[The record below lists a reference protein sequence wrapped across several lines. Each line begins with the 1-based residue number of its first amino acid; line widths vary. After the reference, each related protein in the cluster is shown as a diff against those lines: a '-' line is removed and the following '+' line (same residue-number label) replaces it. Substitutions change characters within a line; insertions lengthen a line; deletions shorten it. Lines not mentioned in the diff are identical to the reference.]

1 MHHVSLWPA
10 IPFYHHSIELN
21 NSVFGVGALRG
32 QREAMRWS
40 FEVGEGGWRRRG
52 GRRGREDRRGIDHTI
67 KGGGGGGNGPRA
79 LAKYN

>member
-1 MHHVSLWPA
+1 MSHSGRPA

-40 FEVGEGGWRRRG
+40 FEVGEGGMEKERGEERERR
-52 GRRGREDRRGIDHTI
+52 
-67 KGGGGGGNGPRA
+67 
-79 LAKYN
+79 